1 VYASNVEQF
10 RNGKI
15 DMSNENREELV
26 ARVGQEVFEFQNAAD
41 AVDDAVAWVLGL
53 NPTDQRCLALLV
65 MRGPMTA
72 GRLADRAY
80 ISAGA
85 MTVSLDRLERAG
97 FVRRVRDED
106 DRRRVV
112 VEATPEARRRAWELY
127 QPLVDEGMVQLGDYS
142 DEQLRKLV
150 DFLRASSELQVAY
163 AERLRRLAPRAGPVA
178 AIRAAVKQAK
188 WELKAELKGAKAD
201 LKAELK
207 AAFDPRRRPTPDEPV
222 SRPPR
227 ARRGSS
233 SASTSRSSP
242 EGSPRSSPSG

>member
-1 VYASNVEQF
+1 MGDLPRSIVYASNVEQSM
-10 RNGKI
+10 NGKI
-15 DMSNENREELV
+15 DMSNETREELV
-26 ARVGQEVFEFQNAAD
+26 ARVGQEVYEFQNAAD

-53 NPTDQRCLALLV
+53 NPTDQRSLGVLV

-72 GRLADRAY
+72 GRLAERAY

-112 VEATPEARRRAWELY
+112 VEATPEARRRTWELY
-127 QPLVDEGMVQLGDYS
+127 QPLVDEGVAQLADHS
-142 DEQLRKLV
+142 DEQLRQLA

-163 AERLRRLAPRAGPVA
+163 AERLRRLAPRAGAVA

-188 WELKAELKGAKAD
+188 AELKAELRGAKAD

-207 AAFDPRRRPTPDEPV
+207 AALDPRRRTNPD
-222 SRPPR
+222 
-227 ARRGSS
+227 
-233 SASTSRSSP
+233 
-242 EGSPRSSPSG
+242 